1 METTLDNKKFL
12 GPSVSLL
19 FRQRDLLG
27 GRQGL
32 TEVGELLPWSGQ
44 VELPVLLRQL
54 NWLLDNSLQ
63 LIVVAILEFEVIR
76 LNSLKGKYE
85 GEVLTVRG
93 AQLAGHRDPQVLS
106 HFVKRQHNCNCP
118 KSLATVFLNWISD
131 ILNPA

>member
-32 TEVGELLPWSGQ
+32 TEVGEQLPWSGQ

-63 LIVVAILEFEVIR
+63 LIIVAILEFEVIR
-76 LNSLKGKYE
+76 
-85 GEVLTVRG
+85 
-93 AQLAGHRDPQVLS
+93 
-106 HFVKRQHNCNCP
+106 
-118 KSLATVFLNWISD
+118 
-131 ILNPA
+131 